1 MDATLVSAIAA
12 HDATIRLAAFTLVL
26 AACAAAER
34 AWPVRGD
41 ARPARRQLA
50 NLALG
55 VLGTAIL
62 RLLFPL
68 LAVGL
73 AVEVEARGGGLLAA
87 VDWRGETLVAVLALD
102 AAIYW
107 QHRLMHR
114 IPWLWPLHRVHHTDL
129 AIDVTTGVRFHPLE
143 IVLSMAVK
151 LAVVAVLGPPAA
163 AVVLFEVLLSA
174 GSLFTH
180 ADVALPGAVERGAR
194 RLIITPSL
202 HRTHHSI
209 RREEHDSNFG
219 FTTSL
224 WDRAFRSLRETSHD
238 PETTMPVGIAG
249 LRDPKALGL
258 GPLLVQ
264 PFRRLPVP
272 ADPCDKGSEHA

>member
-1 MDATLVSAIAA
+1 MDALLVSALAT
-12 HDATIRLAAFTLVL
+12 HDATIRLAAFALVL
-26 AACAAAER
+26 GACAAAER

-41 ARPARRQLA
+41 ARRARRQRT

-55 VLGTAIL
+55 ILDTAIL
-62 RLLFPL
+62 RICFPL

-73 AVEVEARGGGLLAA
+73 AVDLEARGGGLLAA
-87 VDWRGETLVAVLALD
+87 VDWPGETLVAVLALD

-114 IPWLWPLHRVHHTDL
+114 IAWLWPLHRVHHTDL

-163 AVVLFEVLLSA
+163 AVVIFEVLLSA

-180 ADVALPGAVERGAR
+180 TDVALPGAVEHGAR
-194 RLIITPSL
+194 HLVITPSL
-202 HRTHHSI
+202 HRTHHST
-209 RREEHDSNFG
+209 RRDERDSNFG

-224 WDRAFRSLRETSHD
+224 WDRAFRTLRETSHD
-238 PETTMPVGIAG
+238 PEATMAVGIGG
-249 LRDPKALGL
+249 LRDPTVLGL
-258 GPLLVQ
+258 GALLVQ
-264 PFRRLPVP
+264 PFRRLPPP
-272 ADPCDKGSEHA
+272 ADPCDKGPEHA